1 MTSTEHALS
10 ELLRHAASRVRNDG
24 HFELQTAVD
33 SAQPRAVNVGPIA
46 DLLAA
51 AAANLARYEVRGW
64 DAAKILGRVSEM
76 DRAAVALAWAIVDPD
91 QFRRNHI
98 Q

>member
-1 MTSTEHALS
+1 MTASEQALS
-10 ELLRHAASRVRNDG
+10 ELLRHAARRVRNDG

-33 SAQPRAVNVGPIA
+33 GAPHRQVDVGPIA

-51 AAANLARYEVRGW
+51 AVDNLALYEDRGW
-64 DAAKILGRVSEM
+64 DEAKILGRVSEI
-76 DRAAVALAWAIVDPD
+76 DLAAVALARAIVDPD
-91 QFRRNHI
+91 RSRREPM